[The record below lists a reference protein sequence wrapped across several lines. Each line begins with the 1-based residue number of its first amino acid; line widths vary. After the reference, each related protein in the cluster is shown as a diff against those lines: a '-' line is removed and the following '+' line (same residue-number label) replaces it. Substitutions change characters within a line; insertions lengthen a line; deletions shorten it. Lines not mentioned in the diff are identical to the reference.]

1 VLKAVSTALTTTPEP
16 PHERNPDRPQQQ
28 EGQTMKPAASTNR
41 TMSAALATALS
52 ALLLASL
59 TTPTPAS
66 AATQAAY
73 YVAPNGNDA
82 NPGTITAPFKT
93 LQHARD
99 VVRTVNDNMTGD
111 INVYLRGGN
120 YPVSSAID
128 FTPADSGTNG
138 HRVVY
143 AAYQNE
149 KPVLNGGVQVTGW
162 TQHSGNIWKATLN
175 RDDKLRAL
183 YVNGKRAQMASKTIN
198 SAGCYGT
205 YTVTAGQAPWAWESG
220 SQCDGAK
227 YSLSDLPAGASNQD
241 DVEIKS
247 ATTWTTAIVGVRQI
261 TTSSDGANRVALFQE
276 PGAAIAQGP
285 PNGRFNAGSG
295 SHTLM
300 NAYEFLDQPGEFYF
314 DRTKHTLYY
323 YKSGSED
330 MTTAQVFAPNNVSTL
345 IRIAGTSTTDHARNI
360 TFSGLTVE
368 HSDWNLFN
376 VAGSSF
382 RQGQQGNAGSTVYA
396 RKNFHAYT
404 YRNVDLPPGIIQIE
418 NADGIVLSRNTVQH
432 TGADGITLA
441 NDVTDSQLTGNV
453 TNDVAGSALTVGHPQ
468 HVYIGDYT
476 STNNEKYPVNV
487 EGVCKN
493 ISITDNYLYD
503 SAVLFQGSSPVSAY
517 FVDSLS
523 VQHNRIEKSPWAGI
537 TLGWGWWNF
546 DGSANSINPGVP
558 TTTARNNTVKYNQL
572 IDTMQ
577 VLGDSAPIY
586 TLGSQPNTE
595 ISNNYIQ
602 GVPAGHKYGMHPDEG
617 SAYLNEHDNVL
628 DVDPNVAY
636 TINSGNWGRQHD
648 LTITNNYGT
657 VNKILSKSVPNSTI
671 QDVRAYPDKVWPS
684 QAYSIAVN
692 AGLEEAYKE
701 LVPQSNLA
709 LQDYALPASTF
720 AGKGMSS
727 IPVRPLGDATRTL
740 WLAPSGTTTFAV
752 GPTMTK
758 AAGTATTIA
767 VPPKPGEYRLYV
779 VDAQGDASAASKS
792 LVRQRWT
799 YADDKDSGLTY
810 SSSWS
815 NWNDSQDFKG
825 SESYTNRAGDYVQY
839 AFTGSGVRYLSMKQ
853 PNMGKVDVYIDG
865 ALAQSGID
873 AYAST
878 VTKQVL
884 LFEKTDLAAGP
895 HTIKVVCT
903 GTKNTAS
910 SSTVC
915 ALDAFAS
922 IPFPTTSVLYKV
934 LNKNSGKA
942 IDVSG
947 ASTAAAA
954 NVIQWNDTAAQNQ
967 RWLWFPLGDGSYE
980 IVNENSG
987 QLLDVTG
994 GSTTDDATVVQ
1005 QPDNNAASQHWTL
1018 VAAGNGYYK
1027 IKNVNSGKLLT
1038 VSGSSTSAGA
1048 QLVQTTDTNAD
1059 SQLWQ
1064 AVSVD

>member
-1 VLKAVSTALTTTPEP
+1 
-16 PHERNPDRPQQQ
+16 
-28 EGQTMKPAASTNR
+28 MKPLTSTIRTLSAVFAAAL
-41 TMSAALATALS
+41 SAALLT
-52 ALLLASL
+52 SL
-59 TTPTPAS
+59 TAPTPAS
-66 AATQAAY
+66 AASQATY
-73 YVAPNGNDA
+73 YVAPDGDDA
-82 NPGTITAPFKT
+82 GPGTITAPFRT

-99 VVRTVNDNMTGD
+99 VVRTVNSNMNGD

-120 YPVSSAID
+120 YPVSSTVN
-128 FTPADSGTNG
+128 FTSADSGTNG
-138 HRVVY
+138 HHVVY

-162 TQHSGNIWKATLN
+162 TQHSGNIWKAPLN

-227 YSLSDLPAGASNQD
+227 YSLSDLPAVASNQD

-261 TTSSDGANRVALFQE
+261 TTSSDGANRVALFQQ

-295 SHTLM
+295 SHTFM

-314 DRTKHTLYY
+314 DKTKHTLYY

-330 MTTAQVFAPNNVSTL
+330 MTSAQVFAPNNVSTL
-345 IRIAGTSTTDHARNI
+345 IRIAGTSRTDHARNI

-368 HSDWNLFN
+368 HSDWNLVN
-376 VAGSSF
+376 VAGSVF
-382 RQGQQGNAGSTVYA
+382 RQGQQGNASSTVYA
-396 RKNFHAYT
+396 RQNFHAYT
-404 YRNVDLPPGIIQIE
+404 YRNVDLPPAAIQIE
-418 NADGIVLSRNTVQH
+418 SADGIILQRNTVQH
-432 TGADGITLA
+432 TGADGITMA
-441 NDVTDSQLTGNV
+441 NDVTDTQLTGNYV
-453 TNDVAGSALTVGHPQ
+453 NDIAGSAITVGHPQ

-476 STNNEKYPVNV
+476 STNHEKYPVNV

-493 ISITDNYLYD
+493 ISITNNYLYD

-517 FVDSLS
+517 FADSLS

-546 DGSANSINPGVP
+546 DGSANSIRPGVP
-558 TTTARNNTVKYNQL
+558 TTTARNNTISHNQ
-572 IDTMQ
+572 IVDTMQ

-586 TLGSQPNTE
+586 TLGSQPGTE
-595 ISNNYIQ
+595 ISDNYIQ

-617 SAYLNEHDNVL
+617 SAYLNEHDNLL
-628 DVDPNVAY
+628 DVDPGLAY
-636 TINSGNWGRQHD
+636 TINSGTWGRQHD
-648 LTITNNYGT
+648 LSITNTYGT
-657 VNKILSKSVPNSTI
+657 VNKMANKNVPNSTI
-671 QDVRAYPDKVWPS
+671 QDVHAYPDRVWPS
-684 QAYSIAVN
+684 QAYDIAVSS
-692 AGLEEAYKE
+692 GLENAYKDI
-701 LVPQSNLA
+701 VPRSNLG
-709 LQDYALPASTF
+709 LQDYVLPASTF
-720 AGKGMSS
+720 TGKGVSS
-727 IPVRPLGDATRTL
+727 IPVRALGDATETL

-758 AAGTATTIA
+758 AAGTAVTIA
-767 VPPKPGEYRLYV
+767 VPPKPGDYRLYV
-779 VDAQGDASAASKS
+779 VDAQGNASPASKS
-792 LVRQRWT
+792 LVRQR
-799 YADDKDSGLTY
+799 YAFVDDKDSGLTY
-810 SSSWS
+810 SSGWS
-815 NWNDSQDFKG
+815 NWNDSRDFNG
-825 SESYTNRAGDYVQY
+825 SEKYTNRAGDYVQY
-839 AFTGSGVRYLSMKQ
+839 SFTGSGVRYLGMKQ
-853 PNMGKVDVYIDG
+853 PNMGKADVYVDG
-865 ALAQSGID
+865 ILAQSDID

-878 VTKQVL
+878 VTKQVP

-895 HTIKVVCT
+895 HTIKVVCA

-910 SSTVC
+910 SNTVC

-922 IPFPTTSVLYKV
+922 IPFPATSVLNKI

-947 ASTAAAA
+947 ASTAAGA
-954 NVIQWNDTAAQNQ
+954 NVLQWNDTGTQNQ
-967 RWLWFPLGDGSYE
+967 RWLWVAAGDGSYE

-987 QLLDVTG
+987 QLLDVTD
-994 GSTTDDATVVQ
+994 GSTADGATVIQ
-1005 QPDNNAASQHWTL
+1005 QPDNNGPSQHWTL
-1018 VAAGNGYYK
+1018 VGAGNGYYK
-1027 IKNVNSGKLLT
+1027 IKNVHSGKLLA
-1038 VSGSSTSAGA
+1038 VSGSSTTAGA
-1048 QLVQTTDTNAD
+1048 QLVQTADSNAD

-1064 AVSVD
+1064 AVNVD

>member
-1 VLKAVSTALTTTPEP
+1 
-16 PHERNPDRPQQQ
+16 
-28 EGQTMKPAASTNR
+28 MKPGTSPTR
-41 TMSAALATALS
+41 TVSAALATGLS
-52 ALLLASL
+52 AVLLTSL
-59 TTPTPAS
+59 TTPTPAT
-66 AATQAAY
+66 AATQATY
-73 YVAPNGNDA
+73 YVAPNGSDT
-82 NPGTITAPFKT
+82 NPGTISAPFKT

-111 INVYLRGGN
+111 ITVYLRGGT
-120 YPVSSAID
+120 YPVSSTID

-138 HRVVY
+138 HHVVY

-149 KPVLNGGVQVTGW
+149 KPVLEGGVQVTGW

-227 YSLSDLPAGASNQD
+227 YSLSDLPAVAANQD

-261 TTSSDGANRVALFQE
+261 TTSSDGANRVALFQQ
-276 PGAAIAQGP
+276 PGAAIAQAPPYGP
-285 PNGRFNAGSG
+285 FKADGT
-295 SHTLM
+295 HTFM

-314 DRTKHTLYY
+314 DRAKHTLYY

-330 MTTAQVFAPNNVSTL
+330 MTTADVFAPNNVSTL
-345 IRIAGTSTTDHARNI
+345 LKIAGKSTSDHARNI

-368 HSDWNLFN
+368 HSDWNLVN
-376 VAGSSF
+376 VAGSVF
-382 RQGQQGNAGSTVYA
+382 RQGTQGNASSNVYA
-396 RKNFHAYT
+396 RQNFHAYT
-404 YRNVDLPPGIIQIE
+404 YRNVDLPPAAVQIE

-441 NDVTDSQLTGNV
+441 NDVTDTQLTGNV
-453 TNDVAGSALTVGHPQ
+453 TNDIAGSAVTVGHPQ

-476 STNNEKYPVNV
+476 STNHEKYPVNV

-493 ISITDNYLYD
+493 ISVTDNYLYD

-546 DGSANSINPGVP
+546 DGSANSVNPGNP
-558 TTTARNNTVKYNQL
+558 TTTARNNTVKYNE
-572 IDTMQ
+572 IVDTMQ

-636 TINSGNWGRQHD
+636 TINSGTWGRQHD
-648 LTITNNYGT
+648 LTITNTYGT
-657 VNKILSKSVPNSTI
+657 LNKIFSKSVPNSTI
-671 QDVRAYPDKVWPS
+671 QDVHAYPDKVWPS
-684 QAYSIAVN
+684 QAYGIAVN
-692 AGLEEAYKE
+692 AGLEDAYKD
-701 LVPQSNLA
+701 LVPRSNLA

-720 AGKGMSS
+720 TGKGMSS

-740 WLAPSGTTTFAV
+740 WLAPAGTTTFAV
-752 GPTMTK
+752 GPAMTK
-758 AAGTATTIA
+758 AAGTATAIA
-767 VPPKPGEYRLYV
+767 VPPKPGDYRLYV
-779 VDAQGDASAASKS
+779 VDAQGNASAASKA

-799 YADDKDSGLTY
+799 YVDDKDSGLTY
-810 SSSWS
+810 SPSWS
-815 NWNDSQDFKG
+815 SWNDSQDFKG

-839 AFTGSGVRYLSMKQ
+839 AFTGSGVRYLGMKQ
-853 PNMGKVDVYIDG
+853 PNMGKVDVYLDG
-865 ALAQSGID
+865 TLAQSGID

-878 VTKQVL
+878 VTKQVP
-884 LFEKTDLAAGP
+884 LFEKTDLAAGS

-910 SSTVC
+910 SNTVC

-922 IPFPTTSVLYKV
+922 IPFPSASVLYKV
-934 LNKNSGKA
+934 LNKNSGKV
-942 IDVSG
+942 IDISG

-954 NVIQWNDTAAQNQ
+954 NAIQWNDTAGQNQ
-967 RWLWFPLGDGSYE
+967 RWLWLPAGGGAYE

-1005 QPDNNAASQHWTL
+1005 QPDSNAASQHWTL

-1027 IKNVNSGKLLT
+1027 IKNVNSGKLLA

-1064 AVSVD
+1064 AVSAD

>member
-1 VLKAVSTALTTTPEP
+1 
-16 PHERNPDRPQQQ
+16 
-28 EGQTMKPAASTNR
+28 MKPVTSTIR
-41 TMSAALATALS
+41 TLSAVLATALS
-52 ALLLASL
+52 AVLLTSL

-66 AATQAAY
+66 AASQATY
-73 YVAPNGNDA
+73 YVAPDGDDA
-82 NPGTITAPFKT
+82 NAGTITAPFRT

-99 VVRTVNDNMTGD
+99 VVRTVDSNMTGD

-120 YPVSSAID
+120 YPVSSTID

-138 HRVVY
+138 HHVVY

-162 TQHSGNIWKATLN
+162 TQHSGNIWKAPLN

-227 YSLSDLPAGASNQD
+227 YSLSDLPAVASNQD

-261 TTSSDGANRVALFQE
+261 TTSSDGANRVALFQQ

-285 PNGRFNAGSG
+285 PNGNFKAGSG
-295 SHTLM
+295 SHTFM

-314 DRTKHTLYY
+314 DKTSRALYY

-330 MTTAQVFAPNNVSTL
+330 MTSAKVFAPNNVSTL
-345 IRIAGTSTTDHARNI
+345 IKIAGTSRTDHARNI

-376 VAGSSF
+376 VAGSAF

-396 RKNFHAYT
+396 KKNFHAYT
-404 YRNVDLPPGIIQIE
+404 YRNVDLPPGAIQIE
-418 NADGIVLSRNTVQH
+418 NADGIVLQRDTVQH
-432 TGADGITLA
+432 TGADGINMV
-441 NDVTDSQLTGNV
+441 NDVSDTQLTGNYV
-453 TNDVAGSALTVGHPQ
+453 NDVAGSAITVGHPQ

-476 STNNEKYPVNV
+476 ATNHEKYPVNV

-493 ISITDNYLYD
+493 ISMTNNYLYD
-503 SAVLFQGSSPVSAY
+503 SAVLFEGSSAVSAY
-517 FVDSLS
+517 FADSLS
-523 VQHNRIEKSPWAGI
+523 VQHNRIEKTPWAGI

-546 DGSANSINPGVP
+546 DGSANSINPGNP
-558 TTTARNNTVKYNQL
+558 TTTAKNNTISHNQ
-572 IDTMQ
+572 IVDTMQ

-586 TLGSQPNTE
+586 TLGSQPGTE
-595 ISNNYIQ
+595 ISDNYIQ

-628 DVDPNVAY
+628 DVDPGLAY
-636 TINSGNWGRQHD
+636 TINSGTWGRQHD
-648 LTITNNYGT
+648 LRITNTYGT
-657 VNKILSKSVPNSTI
+657 VNKMSNKNVPNSTI
-671 QDVRAYPDKVWPS
+671 QDVHAYPDNVWPS
-684 QAYSIAVN
+684 QAYDIAVN
-692 AGLEEAYKE
+692 SGLENAYKDI
-701 LVPQSNLA
+701 VPRSNLG
-709 LQDYALPASTF
+709 LQDYVLPASTF
-720 AGKGMSS
+720 TGEGVSP
-727 IPVRPLGDATRTL
+727 IPVRALGDATKTL

-767 VPPKPGEYRLYV
+767 VPPKPGDYRLYV
-779 VDAQGDASAASKS
+779 VDAQGNTSAASKS
-792 LVRQRWT
+792 LVRQR
-799 YADDKDSGLTY
+799 YAFVDDKDSGLTY
-810 SSSWS
+810 SSGWS
-815 NWNDSQDFKG
+815 NWNDSQDFNG
-825 SESYTNRAGDYVQY
+825 SEKYTNRAGDSVQY

-853 PNMGKVDVYIDG
+853 PNMGKVDVYVDG
-865 ALAQSGID
+865 TLAQSGID

-878 VTKQVL
+878 VTKQVP

-895 HTIKVVCT
+895 HTVKVVCA

-910 SSTVC
+910 SNTVC

-922 IPFPTTSVLYKV
+922 IPFPATSVLYKV

-947 ASTAAAA
+947 ASTAAGA
-954 NVIQWNDTAAQNQ
+954 NVLQWNDTGAQNQ
-967 RWLWFPLGDGSYE
+967 RWLLVAVGDGSYG

-987 QLLDVTG
+987 QLLDVTD
-994 GSTTDDATVVQ
+994 GSTSDGATVIQ
-1005 QPDNNAASQHWTL
+1005 QPANNGASQHWTL
-1018 VAAGNGYYK
+1018 VAAGNGHYK
-1027 IKNVNSGKLLT
+1027 IKNVKSGKLLA
-1038 VSGSSTSAGA
+1038 VSGSSTTAGA

-1064 AVSVD
+1064 AVNVG

>member
-1 VLKAVSTALTTTPEP
+1 
-16 PHERNPDRPQQQ
+16 
-28 EGQTMKPAASTNR
+28 MKPAASPTR
-41 TMSAALATALS
+41 TISAALATALS
-52 ALLLASL
+52 AVLLTSLA
-59 TTPTPAS
+59 TPSPAS
-66 AATQAAY
+66 AATQATY
-73 YVAPNGNDA
+73 YVAPDGDDA
-82 NPGTITAPFKT
+82 NAGTISAPFKT

-111 INVYLRGGN
+111 INVYLRGGT
-120 YPVSSAID
+120 YPVSSTIG
-128 FTPADSGTNG
+128 FTSADSGTKG
-138 HRVVY
+138 HHVVY
-143 AAYQNE
+143 AAYPGE
-149 KPVLNGGVQVTGW
+149 KPVLDGGVQVTGW
-162 TQHSGNIWKATLN
+162 TQHSGNIWKATLD

-183 YVNGKRAQMASKTIN
+183 YVNGERAEMASKTIN

-227 YSLSDLPAGASNQD
+227 YSLSDLPAVTSNQD

-261 TTSSDGANRVALFQE
+261 TTSSDGANRVALFQQ
-276 PGAAIAQGP
+276 PGAAIAQAPPYGP
-285 PNGRFNAGSG
+285 FKASG
-295 SHTLM
+295 SHTFM

-323 YKSGSED
+323 YKSSSED
-330 MTTAQVFAPNNVSTL
+330 MTSADVFAPNHVSTL
-345 IRIAGTSTTDHARNI
+345 LKVAGTSTTNHARNI

-368 HSDWNLFN
+368 HSDWNLVK
-376 VAGSSF
+376 VAGSVF
-382 RQGQQGNAGSTVYA
+382 RQGTQGNADSTVYA
-396 RKNFHAYT
+396 RQNFHAYT
-404 YRNVDLPPGIIQIE
+404 YRNVDLPPAAVQIE
-418 NADGIVLSRNTVQH
+418 NANGIVLSRNTVQH

-476 STNNEKYPVNV
+476 STNNEKYPVSV
-487 EGVCKN
+487 EGLCKN
-493 ISITDNYLYD
+493 ISITDNYLHD
-503 SAVLFQGSSPVSAY
+503 SAVLFEASSPVSAY

-546 DGSANSINPGVP
+546 DGSTNSVNPGNP
-558 TTTARNNTVKYNQL
+558 TTTARNNTIKYNE
-572 IDTMQ
+572 IFDTMQ

-586 TLGSQPNTE
+586 TLGSQPGTE
-595 ISNNYIQ
+595 ISNNYIK
-602 GVPAGHKYGMHPDEG
+602 GVPAGHKYGLHPDEG
-617 SAYLNEHDNVL
+617 SAFINEHDNVL

-636 TINSGNWGRQHD
+636 TINSGTWGRQHD
-648 LTITNNYGT
+648 LTLTNNYGT
-657 VNKILSKSVPNSTI
+657 LNKIFSKSVPNSTI

-684 QAYSIAVN
+684 QAYGIAVN
-692 AGLEEAYKE
+692 AGLEGAYQD
-701 LVPQSNLA
+701 LVPRSNLG

-720 AGKGMSS
+720 TGKGVSFV
-727 IPVRPLGDATRTL
+727 PVRPLGDATRTL
-740 WLAPSGTTTFAV
+740 WLAPAGTTTFAV

-767 VPPKPGEYRLYV
+767 VPPKPGDYRLYV
-779 VDAQGDASAASKS
+779 VDAQGNASAASKS
-792 LVRQRWT
+792 FVRQRWT
-799 YADDKDSGLTY
+799 YVDDKDSVLTY
-810 SSSWS
+810 SSPWS
-815 NWNDSQDFKG
+815 NWNDSRDFKG
-825 SESYTNRAGDYVQY
+825 SESYTNRAGDSVQY
-839 AFTGSGVRYLSMKQ
+839 SFTGSGVRYLGMTQ

-865 ALAQSGID
+865 TLAQSGID

-910 SSTVC
+910 SNTVC
-915 ALDAFAS
+915 ALDAFAAL
-922 IPFPTTSVLYKV
+922 PFPTPSVLYKV
-934 LNKNSGKA
+934 LNKNSGKT

-967 RWLWFPLGDGSYE
+967 RWLSFPVGDGSYE
-980 IVNENSG
+980 IVNQNSG
-987 QLLDVTG
+987 QLLDVSG
-994 GSTTDDATVVQ
+994 ASTADDATVVQ

-1027 IKNVNSGKLLT
+1027 IKNANSGKLLA
-1038 VSGSSTSAGA
+1038 VSGSSTAAGA

-1064 AVSVD
+1064 AVSAD

>member
-1 VLKAVSTALTTTPEP
+1 
-16 PHERNPDRPQQQ
+16 
-28 EGQTMKPAASTNR
+28 MKPAASTIR
-41 TMSAALATALS
+41 KSSAVLATALS
-52 ALLLASL
+52 AVLLTSL

-66 AATQAAY
+66 AASQASY
-73 YVAPNGNDA
+73 YVAPDGDDA

-99 VVRTVNDNMTGD
+99 VVRTVNSNMTGD

-120 YPVSSAID
+120 YPVSNTIN
-128 FTPADSGTNG
+128 FTSADSGTNG
-138 HRVVY
+138 HHVVY

-162 TQHSGNIWKATLN
+162 TQHSGNIWKAPLN
-175 RDDKLRAL
+175 RDNKLRAL

-227 YSLSDLPAGASNQD
+227 YSLSDLPAVASNQD

-261 TTSSDGANRVALFQE
+261 TTSSDGANRVALFQQ

-285 PNGRFNAGSG
+285 PNGNFNAGSG
-295 SHTLM
+295 SHTFM

-314 DRTKHTLYY
+314 DKTKHTLYY

-330 MTTAQVFAPNNVSTL
+330 MTSAQVFAPNNVSTL
-345 IRIAGTSTTDHARNI
+345 IKIAGTSRTDHARNI

-368 HSDWNLFN
+368 HSDWNLVN
-376 VAGSSF
+376 VAGSVF
-382 RQGQQGNAGSTVYA
+382 RQGQQGNASSTVYA

-432 TGADGITLA
+432 SGADGINMV
-441 NDVTDSQLTGNV
+441 NDVTDTQLTGNYV
-453 TNDVAGSALTVGHPQ
+453 NDIAGSAITVGHPQ

-476 STNNEKYPVNV
+476 STNHEKYPVNV

-503 SAVLFQGSSPVSAY
+503 SAVLFEGSSPVSAY
-517 FVDSLS
+517 FADSLS

-546 DGSANSINPGVP
+546 DGSANSIQPGVP
-558 TTTARNNTVKYNQL
+558 TTTAKNNTISHNQ
-572 IDTMQ
+572 IVDTMQ

-586 TLGSQPNTE
+586 TLGSQPGTE
-595 ISNNYIQ
+595 ISDNYIQ

-628 DVDPNVAY
+628 DVDPGLAY
-636 TINSGNWGRQHD
+636 TINSGTWGRQHD
-648 LTITNNYGT
+648 LSITNTYGT
-657 VNKILSKSVPNSTI
+657 VNKMSNKNVPNSTI
-671 QDVRAYPDKVWPS
+671 EDVHAYPDKVWPS
-684 QAYSIAVN
+684 QAYDIAVN
-692 AGLEEAYKE
+692 SGLENAYQDI
-701 LVPQSNLA
+701 VPRSNLGP
-709 LQDYALPASTF
+709 QDYVLPASTF
-720 AGKGMSS
+720 TGKGVSS
-727 IPVRPLGDATRTL
+727 IPVRALGDATRTL

-758 AAGTATTIA
+758 AAGTATAIA
-767 VPPKPGEYRLYV
+767 VPPKPGDYRLYV
-779 VDAQGDASAASKS
+779 VDNQGNASPASKS
-792 LVRQRWT
+792 LVRQR
-799 YADDKDSGLTY
+799 YAFVDDKDSGLTY
-810 SSSWS
+810 SSGWS
-815 NWNDSQDFKG
+815 NWNDPRDFNG
-825 SESYTNRAGDYVQY
+825 SEKYTNTAGDYVQY
-839 AFTGSGVRYLSMKQ
+839 SFTGSGVRYLSMKQ
-853 PNMGKVDVYIDG
+853 PNMGKVDVYVDG
-865 ALAQSGID
+865 TLAQSGID

-878 VTKQVL
+878 VTKQVP

-895 HTIKVVCT
+895 HTIKVVCA

-910 SSTVC
+910 SNTVC
-915 ALDAFAS
+915 ALDAFAA
-922 IPFPTTSVLYKV
+922 IPFPATSALYKI

-947 ASTAAAA
+947 ASTAAGA
-954 NVIQWNDTAAQNQ
+954 NVLQWNDTGAQNQ
-967 RWLWFPLGDGSYE
+967 RWLWVAAGGGSYG

-987 QLLDVTG
+987 QLLDITN
-994 GSTTDDATVVQ
+994 GSTADGATVIQ
-1005 QPDNNAASQHWTL
+1005 QPDDNGASQHWTL

-1027 IKNVNSGKLLT
+1027 IKNVNSGKLLA
-1038 VSGSSTSAGA
+1038 VSGSSTAAGA

-1064 AVSVD
+1064 AVNVD